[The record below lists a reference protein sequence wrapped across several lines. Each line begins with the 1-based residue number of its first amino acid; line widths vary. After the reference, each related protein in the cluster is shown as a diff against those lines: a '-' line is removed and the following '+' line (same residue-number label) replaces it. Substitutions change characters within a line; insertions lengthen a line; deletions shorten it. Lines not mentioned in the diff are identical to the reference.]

1 MCSPCS
7 GWGAVAIGPFAWKD
21 AMHTEALRAN
31 LERTAVTVVIPDEQL
46 ALLEIAAPMSG
57 VYQNTQR
64 LLEEINHRY
73 VGWADTI
80 SELHGRAMRDFFYYN
95 GHADGVRALD
105 VYCDLYDKAV
115 REATPTPLREDAIRW
130 WLAYLE
136 KIVTD
141 SGDGIES
148 NLDVVTRAIT
158 RLAANIAAEP
168 HLAAPASA
176 RLHRLAATLHSTV
189 GPTDATCADAMQLL
203 KDVLDRVYSRW
214 LDRGDPAES
223 YRELV
228 DEDQRDGK
236 IPDAIDAVSH
246 ATLIGYR
253 TDLATMDTSPP
264 GMPDADRLLEL
275 PDHLAITRTYLMAA
289 DEIDRRAGTADTS
302 VHNRAL
308 WLCNLLGEE
317 LLSPIHEKALW
328 ALARISRALVADA
341 EDETFEQFVEEVFTT
356 LRGGDDGFASGALD
370 FVRSLGASTIDGTR
384 QDRIDL
390 VMDEILTLEFHRPEF
405 AGFTDEWGIRV
416 NPNHLKNI
424 RTYLGI
430 IDIDPW
436 RARHLLAGLLIHL
449 ETGGV
454 FIADTDLFQKDVSE
468 LLSADIA
475 PVYDQVIHLL
485 RRFPVY
491 FNDIGA
497 EGQLRAVSTR
507 LDEIDARRDPI
518 CHFLRKQS
526 HVESNPMLVPIVEE
540 VGAFWATGDGSV
552 LAKYLPD
559 EAHGDLDVETDR
571 YRGLHRVFRRLI
583 ESAGPIDELF
593 EMPIADVQGLVDV
606 MEQESEHDREKAIL
620 LFRLRFE
627 LARKYTL
634 SHADLM
640 ERLIAFH
647 GVSTRVVR
655 GIESDIEYG
664 RYLPAV
670 DVLLT
675 VMEDLKQRILD
686 RRPTQASEE
695 IYRKRHIGTGIPS
708 MYGRYREEKL
718 EAVGLSF
725 RIASLVG
732 ALLDRM
738 LAAQT
743 FETLDG
749 AALADA
755 RDLLRLLQRA
765 LRVEGYESWNLE
777 TTLSMFD
784 EAIVTGGVAREE
796 FADIVRAISKA
807 VQSIVQQR
815 LFEGYSEVFGIIGR
829 RLATEDPDSDAEREK
844 AVIRAYET
852 FLRTLIGESLALQR
866 IDNITAHLLEALSD
880 DTRPWSV
887 DESRSLPSAASVD
900 LVPLS
905 GGDRSKGRIALG
917 NKGFMLTRLAGFG
930 FPIPPGFI
938 ITTDLSRNAIGRK
951 LEAIPDE
958 LFERVVERIGVLEV
972 GARGRFG
979 DEDRPLLLSV
989 RAGAPLSMPGMLD
1002 SFLNVGVNPDIVEGF
1017 ASTSESPWAAWD
1029 AYRRFL
1035 QFWGMSQGLDRDLF
1049 DDAMSRAKEESG
1061 VPKKA
1066 FLSVPRMRQLAFEY
1080 RTLLADHGV
1089 PVVDEPFAQLRRCIG
1104 FVVDSWNSSMAR
1116 MYREEMG
1123 ISHGWGTAVIIQRMV
1138 YGNLSPQSGTGVAL
1152 VQRSSS
1158 NGSIELAGDYVS
1170 YGQGDDVVSGLVETF
1185 PVSNAQRTDPSLR
1198 TFRSLERDRPPIY
1211 AELARLGRS
1220 LLIEYR
1226 LPDQELEFTFESE
1239 NPADLHVLQARE
1251 AIREPLD
1258 VVATFVQTEELQ
1270 ASRVGVGIGVGGGAG
1285 CYRLALNQEDIDRL
1299 RSEYPDEQILLVR
1312 PDTVPDDV
1320 ELLINADALLT
1331 ALGGATSHAAVVAR
1345 TLGRTCVVGCRA
1357 LRVLESEGLV
1367 QIGGTTL
1374 HPGDIVSVSGVDGSV
1389 FVGRQAVELA
1399 EHPHWVT
1406 MEIGSHE

>member
-1 MCSPCS
+1 
-7 GWGAVAIGPFAWKD
+7 
-21 AMHTEALRAN
+21 MHTEALRAN
-31 LERTAVTVVIPDEQL
+31 LERTAVAVVIPDEQL
-46 ALLEIAAPMSG
+46 VLLEIAAPMSG
-57 VYQNTQR
+57 VYQNTRQ

-95 GHADGVRALD
+95 GHVDGVHALD

-115 REATPTPLREDAIRW
+115 REATPIPLREDAIRW

-141 SGDGIES
+141 SGEGLER
-148 NLDVVTRAIT
+148 NLGVVQRS
-158 RLAANIAAEP
+158 IARISAHIADEP
-168 HLAAPASA
+168 HLAAPGSA
-176 RLHRLAATLHSTV
+176 RLHRLAASLHHSV
-189 GPTDATCADAMQLL
+189 GPTDVTCAEAMELL
-203 KDVLDRVYSRW
+203 RDVLDRVYVRW
-214 LDRGDPAES
+214 LTREDPAMW
-223 YRELV
+223 YL
-228 DEDQRDGK
+228 DLIGPDQGNST
-236 IPDAIDAVSH
+236 IPDAISALSH
-246 ATLIGYR
+246 ATLTAYR
-253 TDLATMDTSPP
+253 RDIAAMDTSVPA
-264 GMPDADRLLEL
+264 MPDADRLLGL
-275 PDHLAITRTYLMAA
+275 PDHLAITRTYLLAA
-289 DEIDRRAGTADTS
+289 DEIDRREGTADGS

-308 WLCNLLGEE
+308 WLCYLLGEE
-317 LLSPIHEKALW
+317 LLAPIHEKALW

-341 EDETFEQFVEEVFTT
+341 ADETFEHFVEEVFTT
-356 LRGGDDGFASGALD
+356 LRAGDDGFASGALD
-370 FVRSLGASTIDGTR
+370 FVRSLGMSTIDGTR

-430 IDIDPW
+430 IDTDPW

-507 LDEIDARRDPI
+507 LDEIDARQDPI

-526 HVESNPMLVPIVEE
+526 HVESNPMLVPIVEQ
-540 VGAFWATGDGSV
+540 VGAFWASGDGSV
-552 LAKYLPD
+552 LAKYLPE

-571 YRGLHRVFRRLI
+571 YLGLHSVFSRLV
-583 ESAGPIDELF
+583 ESAGPIERLF
-593 EMPIADVQGLVDV
+593 QMPVSDVQALVED
-606 MEQESEHDREKAIL
+606 MTQETEHDREKAIL

-655 GIESDIEYG
+655 GIESHIDQG
-664 RYLPAV
+664 RYLPAI

-675 VMEDLKQRILD
+675 IMEDLKRQVLD

-738 LAAQT
+738 LAAQG

-749 AALADA
+749 DALADA
-755 RDLLRLLQRA
+755 GDLLRLLQRA

-807 VQSIVQQR
+807 VQSIVQER

-829 RLATEDPDSDAEREK
+829 QLAIEGSGSDAEREK
-844 AVIRAYET
+844 VVIRAYET

-866 IDNITAHLLEALSD
+866 VDNITARLLEALSD
-880 DTRPWSV
+880 DTKPWSV
-887 DESRSLPSAASVD
+887 DVSRSLPSAESVD

-905 GGDRSKGRIALG
+905 GGDRSKGRISLG

-951 LEAIPDE
+951 LETIPDE
-958 LFERVVERIGVLEV
+958 LFDRVVARIGVLEA

-989 RAGAPLSMPGMLD
+989 RGGAPLSMPGMLD
-1002 SFLNVGVNPDIVEGF
+1002 SFLNVGINPDIVEGF
-1017 ASTSESPWAAWD
+1017 ASTSGSPWAAWD

-1049 DDAMSRAKEESG
+1049 DDAMSGAKEESG

-1080 RTLLADHGV
+1080 RALLADHDV

-1104 FVVDSWNSSMAR
+1104 LVVDSWNSSMAT

-1152 VQRSSS
+1152 VRRSGS
-1158 NGSIELAGDYVS
+1158 NGSVEIAGDYVS

-1185 PVSNAQRTDPSLR
+1185 PVSNAQRTDPRLH

-1211 AELARLGRS
+1211 AELAHLGRS

-1239 NPADLHVLQARE
+1239 SPADLHVLQARE

-1270 ASRVGVGIGVGGGAG
+1270 ASRIGVGIGVGGGAG
-1285 CYRLALNQEDIDRL
+1285 CYRVALDQDDIDRL
-1299 RSEYPDEQILLVR
+1299 RREHPDDQILLVR
-1312 PDTVPDDV
+1312 PDTVPDDI

-1357 LRVLESEGLV
+1357 LRVFEQEGLV
-1367 QIGGTTL
+1367 EIGGTTL